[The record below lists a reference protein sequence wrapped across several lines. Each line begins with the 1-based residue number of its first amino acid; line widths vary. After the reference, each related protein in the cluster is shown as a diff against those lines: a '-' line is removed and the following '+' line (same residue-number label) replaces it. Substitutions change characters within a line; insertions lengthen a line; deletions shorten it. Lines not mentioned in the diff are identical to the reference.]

1 MFNTLKKKRTRV
13 LITIAS
19 GIALMSSGRAET
31 GRDANLEEAQGII
44 EAFASG
50 LKAELQAALNAGGPT
65 NAIRVC
71 KERAPA
77 IAADYSARTG
87 WDVGRTSLRLRNP
100 AANAPDAWEKQVLLK
115 FEERKSGGED
125 VETMAFAE
133 VTQADGE
140 KRFRYMQA
148 IPTGALCLVCHG
160 EALVPAVGTAL
171 DKAYPKDQ
179 ARGFSL
185 GDIRGAF
192 TLSKPL

>member
-1 MFNTLKKKRTRV
+1 MLDALKKKGKFVPT
-13 LITIAS
+13 TIAS
-19 GIALMSSGRAET
+19 GIALVSSSLADTKGNTNR
-31 GRDANLEEAQGII
+31 EEAQGII
-44 EAFASG
+44 KAFAAS
-50 LKAELQAALNAGGPT
+50 LKAELQAALTAGGPT

-100 AANAPDAWEKQVLLK
+100 SANALDAWEKQVLLE
-115 FEERKSGGED
+115 FEERKAGGED
-125 VETMAFAE
+125 VKTMAFAE
-133 VTQADGE
+133 VTQVDGE

-148 IPTGALCLVCHG
+148 IPTGGLCLACHG
-160 EALVPAVGTAL
+160 KALAPDIGAAL
-171 DKAYPKDQ
+171 DAAYPEDQ